1 MSDPQKA
8 PPDEDLLEFLG
19 GIDEANDEAQDG
31 GFADF
36 LARADID
43 AIADEAQK
51 PRAPPPKDEQK
62 HE

>member
-1 MSDPQKA
+1 MSDPDQA

-19 GIDEANDEAQDG
+19 GIDEANDEAQG
-31 GFADF
+31 GDFADF

-43 AIADEAQK
+43 EIADEAQK
-51 PRAPPPKDEQK
+51 PKAPPRKDEQK